1 MGAGRE
7 LAGEGAAGVTVR
19 TASGRRR
26 RLGAELRRLREDAG
40 VTIERV
46 AERLECSHSKVSRIE
61 NGQVSAS
68 PRDVR
73 DMLELYRVDPGKR
86 EALVQIAR
94 ETRRPGWWQQ
104 YRDVPGG
111 IPAYAG
117 MEVAATSID
126 MYMALVVPGLLQ
138 TADYAS
144 AVIRAVGPDLP
155 VREVERRVELRMRR
169 QTVLQGDKAPR
180 LRVLLDESVL
190 RRPVGGREVMRPQLQ
205 KLLAVTELPTVTLQ
219 VVPMA
224 AGAHAGIDGSF
235 EVCGFPAAEPD
246 VVVLESAVDAL
257 YLDSPDGLRRYSQ
270 VFELLRG
277 SASPPGRSKRLIAE
291 LLEELYPAT

>member
-1 MGAGRE
+1 M
-7 LAGEGAAGVTVR
+7 TVR
-19 TASGRRR
+19 TASARRR

-46 AERLECSHSKVSRIE
+46 AEKLECSHSKVSRIE

-73 DMLELYRVDPGKR
+73 DMLELYRVDHDKR

-94 ETRRPGWWQQ
+94 DTRRPGWWQQ
-104 YRDVPGG
+104 YGDVPGG

-138 TADYAS
+138 TEVYART
-144 AVIRAVGPDLP
+144 VIRAVAPDLP
-155 VREVERRVELRMRR
+155 ATEVGRRVELRMRR
-169 QTVLQGDKAPR
+169 QAALQGETAPR

-190 RRPVGGREVMRPQLQ
+190 RRPVGGAEVMRPQLQ

-219 VVPMA
+219 ILPLA
-224 AGAHAGIDGSF
+224 TGAHAGIDGSF

-257 YLDSPDGLRRYSQ
+257 YLESLDGLRRYRQ
-270 VFELLRG
+270 LFELLRG
-277 SASPPGRSKRLIAE
+277 SASSPEGSRRLLTE
-291 LLEELYPAT
+291 LLEELYPAS

>member
-1 MGAGRE
+1 
-7 LAGEGAAGVTVR
+7 
-19 TASGRRR
+19 
-26 RLGAELRRLREDAG
+26 LGAELRRLREDAG

-46 AERLECSHSKVSRIE
+46 AEKLECSHSKVSRIE

-73 DMLELYRVDPGKR
+73 DMLELYRVDHDRR

-104 YRDVPGG
+104 YGDVPGG

-138 TADYAS
+138 TEEYAGT
-144 AVIRAVGPDLP
+144 VLRAVGPDLP
-155 VREVERRVELRMRR
+155 AGEIGRRVELRMRR
-169 QTVLQGDKAPR
+169 QTVLQGDRAPR

-190 RRPVGGREVMRPQLQ
+190 HRPVGGGEVMRGQLQ
-205 KLLAVTELPTVTLQ
+205 KLLAVTELPAVTLQ
-219 VVPMA
+219 VLPLA
-224 AGAHAGIDGSF
+224 TGAHAGIDGSF

-257 YLDSPDGLRRYSQ
+257 YLESADGLRRYRQ
-270 VFELLRG
+270 LFELLRR
-277 SASPPGRSKRLIAE
+277 SANPPEDSRRRIAE
-291 LLEELYPAT
+291 LLEELYPAS

>member
-1 MGAGRE
+1 
-7 LAGEGAAGVTVR
+7 VTVR
-19 TASGRRR
+19 TASARRR

-40 VTIERV
+40 VTVERV
-46 AERLECSHSKVSRIE
+46 AEKLECSHSKVSRIE

-73 DMLELYRVDPGKR
+73 DMLELYRVDHDKR

-94 ETRRPGWWQQ
+94 DTRRPGWWQQ
-104 YRDVPGG
+104 YGDVPGG

-138 TADYAS
+138 TEAYAS
-144 AVIRAVGPDLP
+144 TVIRAVAPDLP
-155 VREVERRVELRMRR
+155 AAEVGRRVELRMRR
-169 QTVLQGDKAPR
+169 QAGLQGETAPR

-190 RRPVGGREVMRPQLQ
+190 RRPVGGAEVMRPQLR

-219 VVPMA
+219 ILPLA
-224 AGAHAGIDGSF
+224 TGAHAGIDGSF

-257 YLDSPDGLRRYSQ
+257 YLESLDGLRRYRQ
-270 VFELLRG
+270 LFELLRG
-277 SASPPGRSKRLIAE
+277 SASSPEGSRRLLAE
-291 LLEELYPAT
+291 LLEELYPAS

>member
-1 MGAGRE
+1 
-7 LAGEGAAGVTVR
+7 VTVR
-19 TASGRRR
+19 TASARRR

-46 AERLECSHSKVSRIE
+46 AEKLECSHSKVSRIE

-73 DMLELYRVDPGKR
+73 DMLELYRVDHDKR

-94 ETRRPGWWQQ
+94 DTRRPGWWQQ
-104 YRDVPGG
+104 YGDVPGG

-138 TADYAS
+138 TEVYART
-144 AVIRAVGPDLP
+144 VIRAVAPDLP
-155 VREVERRVELRMRR
+155 ATEVGRRVELRMRR
-169 QTVLQGDKAPR
+169 QAALQGETAPR

-190 RRPVGGREVMRPQLQ
+190 RRPVGGAEVMRPQLQ

-219 VVPMA
+219 ILPLA
-224 AGAHAGIDGSF
+224 TGAHAGIDGSF

-257 YLDSPDGLRRYSQ
+257 YLESLDGLRRYRQ
-270 VFELLRG
+270 LFELLRG
-277 SASPPGRSKRLIAE
+277 SASSPEGSRRLLTE
-291 LLEELYPAT
+291 LLEELYPAS

>member
-1 MGAGRE
+1 M
-7 LAGEGAAGVTVR
+7 TVR
-19 TASGRRR
+19 TASARRR

-40 VTIERV
+40 VTVDRV
-46 AERLECSHSKVSRIE
+46 AQKLECSHSKVSRIE

-73 DMLELYRVDPGKR
+73 DMLELYRVDHDKR

-94 ETRRPGWWQQ
+94 DTRRPGWWQQ
-104 YRDVPGG
+104 YGDVPGG

-138 TADYAS
+138 TEAYART
-144 AVIRAVGPDLP
+144 VIRAVAPDLP
-155 VREVERRVELRMRR
+155 ATEVGRRVELRMRR
-169 QTVLQGDKAPR
+169 QAALQGETAPR

-190 RRPVGGREVMRPQLQ
+190 RRPVGGAEVMRPQLQ
-205 KLLAVTELPTVTLQ
+205 RLLEVTELPTVTLQ
-219 VVPMA
+219 ILPLA
-224 AGAHAGIDGSF
+224 TGAHAGIDGSF
-235 EVCGFPAAEPD
+235 EVCGFAAAEPD

-257 YLDSPDGLRRYSQ
+257 YLESLDGLSRYRQ
-270 VFELLRG
+270 LFELLRG
-277 SASPPGRSKRLIAE
+277 SASSPEGSSRLLAE
-291 LLEELYPAT
+291 LLEELYPAS

>member
-1 MGAGRE
+1 MTA
-7 LAGEGAAGVTVR
+7 R
-19 TASGRRR
+19 TASARRR

-46 AERLECSHSKVSRIE
+46 AEKLECSHSKVSRIE

-73 DMLELYRVDPGKR
+73 DMLELYRVDHDRR

-104 YRDVPGG
+104 YGDVPGG

-138 TADYAS
+138 TEEYAGT
-144 AVIRAVGPDLP
+144 VIRAVGPDLP
-155 VREVERRVELRMRR
+155 AGEIGRRVELRMRR
-169 QTVLQGDKAPR
+169 QTVLQGDRAPR

-190 RRPVGGREVMRPQLQ
+190 HRPVGGGEVMRGQLQ
-205 KLLAVTELPTVTLQ
+205 KLLAVTELPAVTLQ
-219 VVPMA
+219 VLPLA
-224 AGAHAGIDGSF
+224 TGAHAGIDGSF

-257 YLDSPDGLRRYSQ
+257 YLESADGLRRYRQ
-270 VFELLRG
+270 LFELLRR
-277 SASPPGRSKRLIAE
+277 SANPPEDSRRRIAE
-291 LLEELYPAT
+291 LLEELYPAS

>member
-1 MGAGRE
+1 MTA
-7 LAGEGAAGVTVR
+7 R
-19 TASGRRR
+19 TASARRR

-46 AERLECSHSKVSRIE
+46 AEKLECSHSKVSRIE

-73 DMLELYRVDPGKR
+73 DMLELYRVDHDRR

-104 YRDVPGG
+104 YGDVPGG

-138 TADYAS
+138 TEEYAGT
-144 AVIRAVGPDLP
+144 VLRAVGPDLP
-155 VREVERRVELRMRR
+155 AGEIGRRVELRMRR
-169 QTVLQGDKAPR
+169 QTVLQGDRAPR

-190 RRPVGGREVMRPQLQ
+190 HRPVGGGEVMRGQLQ
-205 KLLAVTELPTVTLQ
+205 KLLAVTELPAVTLQ
-219 VVPMA
+219 VLPLA
-224 AGAHAGIDGSF
+224 TGAHAGIDGSF

-257 YLDSPDGLRRYSQ
+257 YLESADGLRRYRQ
-270 VFELLRG
+270 LFELLRR
-277 SASPPGRSKRLIAE
+277 SANPPEDSRRRIAE
-291 LLEELYPAT
+291 LLEELYPAS

>member
-1 MGAGRE
+1 MTA
-7 LAGEGAAGVTVR
+7 R
-19 TASGRRR
+19 TASARRR

-46 AERLECSHSKVSRIE
+46 AEKLECSHSKVSRIE

-73 DMLELYRVDPGKR
+73 DMLELYRVDHDRR

-104 YRDVPGG
+104 YGDVPGG

-138 TADYAS
+138 TEEYAGT
-144 AVIRAVGPDLP
+144 VIRAVGPDLP
-155 VREVERRVELRMRR
+155 ASEIGRRVELRMRR
-169 QTVLQGDKAPR
+169 QTVLQGDRAPR

-190 RRPVGGREVMRPQLQ
+190 RRPVGGVEVMRGQLQ
-205 KLLAVTELPTVTLQ
+205 KLLAVTELPAVTLQ
-219 VVPMA
+219 VLPLA
-224 AGAHAGIDGSF
+224 TGAHAGIDGSF

-257 YLDSPDGLRRYSQ
+257 YLESADGLRRYRQ
-270 VFELLRG
+270 LFELLRG
-277 SASPPGRSKRLIAE
+277 SANPPEDSRRRIAE
-291 LLEELYPAT
+291 LLEELYPAS